1 MICQAFE
8 NPFPPGKGFFQTVKE
23 PNVLQN
29 EKPPLLKGGGRAKAR
44 SEGFAVE
51 FLVFALVFGKF
62 VTFCCE
68 SPSHGFAVPAPF
80 DKGAFESYFF
90 FQIKSSFALM
100 PRVLGVGTVSNWMM

>member
-1 MICQAFE
+1 MAE
-8 NPFPPGKGFFQTVKE
+8 
-23 PNVLQN
+23 
-29 EKPPLLKGGGRAKAR
+29 R
-44 SEGFAVE
+44 SEVGGIRRE
-51 FLVFALVFGKF
+51 MYEFALVFGEF
-62 VTFCCE
+62 ATWCCE